1 MVSIFKAAYHIKRLC
16 LLTAAAV
23 ILSVLFTGCR
33 DNTPSISKKSAK
45 STDSAQENT
54 MYKQLTSEEER
65 VIIGKGTEAPFTG
78 KYNDFY
84 EKGLY
89 LCKRC
94 GKALFESSS
103 KFKSDCGWPSFD
115 EQIPGAVIS
124 QRDADG
130 TRTENMCAN
139 CGAHLGHVF
148 KGEGYTEKNI
158 RFCVNSISM
167 DFVPDGRRAIFAGG
181 CFWGVEYYFKSA
193 PGVISVTSGYTGGK
207 TGKPTY
213 EQVCTDKTGH
223 AEAVE
228 VVYNIE
234 KTNYENLA
242 KLFFEIH
249 DFTQLNRQGPDVG
262 TQYRSGIYYLDD
274 EQKKMAEKLVQLLKE
289 KGYDVKTEIK
299 PVDIFWPA
307 EQYHQDYYEKTG
319 KTPYCHIYKKIF

>member
-1 MVSIFKAAYHIKRLC
+1 MRLRFLIVLC
-16 LLTAAAV
+16 FITAAG
-23 ILSVLFTGCR
+23 ILITGC
-33 DNTPSISKKSAK
+33 SKKTPVPTTK
-45 STDSAQENT
+45 NPPKINGENN
-54 MYKQLTSEEER
+54 MYRKLTPKEEQ
-65 VIIGKGTEAPFTG
+65 VIVHKGTELPFSG
-78 KYNDFY
+78 EYNNFF

-94 GKALFESSS
+94 GFALFESNA

-115 EQIPGAVIS
+115 DQIPGAVIS
-124 QRDADG
+124 QRDTDG
-130 TRTENMCAN
+130 VRTENICAN

-148 KGEGYTEKNI
+148 KGEDYTEKNT
-158 RFCVNSISM
+158 RFCINSISM
-167 DFVPDGRRAIFAGG
+167 DFVPDGQQAIFAGG
-181 CFWGVEYYFKSA
+181 CFWGVEYYFKKA

-207 TGKPTY
+207 TEKPTY
-213 EQVCTDKTGH
+213 EQVCTGKTGH

-228 VVYNIE
+228 VVYNSA
-234 KTNYENLA
+234 KTNYENLT

-274 EQKKMAEKLVQLLKE
+274 EQKKTAEKLVRILKE
-289 KGYDVKTEIK
+289 KGYDVKTEVK
-299 PVDIFWPA
+299 PAGAFWPA

>member
-1 MVSIFKAAYHIKRLC
+1 MRLRFLIVLC
-16 LLTAAAV
+16 LITAAGTL
-23 ILSVLFTGCR
+23 ITGCWEKTPR
-33 DNTPSISKKSAK
+33 PNT
-45 STDSAQENT
+45 ENQPKT
-54 MYKQLTSEEER
+54 NGENNMYRKLTPQEER
-65 VIIGKGTEAPFTG
+65 VIVHKGTELPFSG
-78 KYNDFY
+78 EYNNFF

-94 GKALFESSS
+94 GFALFESNA

-130 TRTENMCAN
+130 KRTENICAN
-139 CGAHLGHVF
+139 CGAHLGHIF
-148 KGEGYTEKNI
+148 KGEGYTEKNT
-158 RFCVNSISM
+158 RFCINSISM
-167 DFVPDGRRAIFAGG
+167 DFVPDGQRAIFAGG
-181 CFWGVEYYFKSA
+181 CFWGVEYHFKKS

-207 TGKPTY
+207 TEKPTY

-228 VVYNIE
+228 IVYNPA

-249 DFTQLNRQGPDVG
+249 DFTQLNGQGPDIG
-262 TQYRSGIYYLDD
+262 TQYRSGIYYFND
-274 EQKKMAEKLVQLLKE
+274 EQKKTAEKLVQILKE

-299 PVDIFWPA
+299 SADTFWSA
-307 EQYHQDYYEKTG
+307 EQYHQDYYERNG